1 MALTVDSVL
10 HGLRANAYQ
19 LGQLLKR
26 LLPEISEFLEG
37 PDSSVR
43 NVDDKN
49 NPGKYYAEALSLH
62 QQYSTSGSDKLAIDA
77 AEFYNK
83 VCNL

>member
-1 MALTVDSVL
+1 MDSVL

-19 LGQLLKR
+19 LGQLLTR

-37 PDSSVR
+37 LDSGVK

-62 QQYSTSGSDKLAIDA
+62 QQYSTSGSDKLALDA
-77 AEFYNK
+77 AESYNK
-83 VCNL
+83 VWDL